1 MKGKIKCL
9 IIATVISI
17 SAFAGGL
24 FTQKA
29 EAANVS
35 VVPEGYKAIRTI
47 EDLRGI
53 NNDTSGKYILMNDID
68 LTEATKKGG
77 SYDTGNGW
85 TPLDTFKGVL
95 DGNGYRIKGM
105 HIYGDKLMYV
115 GLFSKVDGATI
126 RNLGIIDCDIDVEKG
141 KKIYSLH
148 VAPIACYYN
157 DNNYYYGTS
166 YIDNCF
172 ATGKI
177 KAKSND
183 EYTPAVYGLVGDIRG
198 YISNCYSNVILSTE
212 GCEEYA
218 ISHEYYRNE
227 RNCYFAGSSI
237 SENIEFKGSSCYYLD
252 GSLIKSSYVDATPLT
267 QTQMR
272 SKTSFTGWNFDKTL
286 DFESERETYLDET
299 WYIDPYSYYQYPQ
312 LKSVPQVRISG
323 IEMISM
329 PTKTTYAQGED
340 ISLDG
345 AVVKLIYEDGN
356 TATVTVNDDFKAEY
370 DNLKIGT
377 QNVKLSY
384 LDGSTTFPVTFTGF
398 EVSDIELSASA
409 TNVAFGN
416 KVNFTAVTKPEQA
429 LDNKLTWSLK
439 DENGKE
445 VKEEDAYITQD
456 GTFLGKKLGKYVVT
470 VSANNGVSKSY
481 TVTVT
486 KPMVYL
492 IADPE
497 ELTMNSGESA
507 TINLKQSPLDSIE
520 DIKWKSSDEQIATVE
535 NGVVTAHMP
544 GRAVIT
550 AKTESCDYARCTVT
564 VIQNIMQCDISGLTN
579 QVYTGNEITLNNLKV
594 YGEKG
599 LLRRGVDY
607 TVDYEDNT
615 DIGTAT
621 VIITGC
627 GLYSGTITKTFEIV
641 RGDLKKAKISSTSIS
656 LKVRGTKKLR
666 ITGAAGY
673 TIKWSSKSKK
683 IATVDKNG
691 KVTAKKAG
699 KTYIYA
705 KVGSRTFKCK
715 VIVRK

>member
-1 MKGKIKCL
+1 MRGKMKCL
-9 IIATVISI
+9 VIAVAISI

-24 FTQKA
+24 FSQNA

-85 TPLDTFKGVL
+85 TPLDEFKGVL
-95 DGNGYRIKGM
+95 DGNGCRIKGM
-105 HIYGDKLMYV
+105 HIYGDKLQYV
-115 GLFSKVDGATI
+115 GLFGKMSGAI
-126 RNLGIIDCDIDVEKG
+126 IENLGIVDCDIDVKG
-141 KKIYSLH
+141 MDLY
-148 VAPIACYYN
+148 VAPIAGRYWDECYTDKCYV
-157 DNNYYYGTS
+157 
-166 YIDNCF
+166 
-172 ATGKI
+172 TGKI
-177 KAKSND
+177 KAIGRG
-183 EYTPAVYGLVGDIRG
+183 EVYGLVGDNFYYFG
-198 YISNCYSNVILSTE
+198 GHISNSYSNVSLSTE
-212 GCEEYA
+212 GCSEYA
-218 ISHEYYRNE
+218 ISNGSKV
-227 RNCYFAGSSI
+227 NCYFAGTSTNEQVDFEQTSF
-237 SENIEFKGSSCYYLD
+237 NGSPSNYYLD
-252 GSLIKSSYVDATPLT
+252 GSLTLEHSAYSQASSLT

-272 SKTSFTGWNFDKTL
+272 SKTSFIGW
-286 DFESERETYLDET
+286 DFDET

-312 LKSVPQVRISG
+312 LKSVPQVKVSG

-356 TATVTVNDDFKAEY
+356 TATVTVNDDFKVEY

-492 IADPE
+492 IANPE
-497 ELTMNSGESA
+497 QIRINSGESA
-507 TINLKQSPLDSIE
+507 TIALKQSPLDSTE
-520 DIKWKSSDEQIATVE
+520 DIIWKSSDERIATVE

-544 GRAVIT
+544 GKVVIT
-550 AKTESCDYARCTVT
+550 AKTESCDYAMCTVT
-564 VIQNIMQCDISGLTN
+564 VIQDIMNCEVSGLTD
-579 QVYTGNEITLNNLKV
+579 QIYTGKEITLNNLKV

-599 LLRRGVDY
+599 LLCKGVDY
-607 TVDYEDNT
+607 TVDYENNT

-627 GLYSGTITKTFEIV
+627 GVYSGTLSRTFEIV
-641 RGDLKKAKISSTSIS
+641 RGDLKNAKISSTSIT
-656 LKVRGTKKLR
+656 LKVRGTKKLK

-699 KTYIYA
+699 TTYIIA
-705 KVGSRTFKCK
+705 KVGSKIFKCK
-715 VIVRK
+715 VTVRK